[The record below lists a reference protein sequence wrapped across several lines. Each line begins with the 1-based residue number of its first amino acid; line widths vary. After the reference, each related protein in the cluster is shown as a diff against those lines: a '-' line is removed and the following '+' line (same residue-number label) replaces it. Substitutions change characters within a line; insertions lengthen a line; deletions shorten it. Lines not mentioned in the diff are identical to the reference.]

1 LKYKK
6 LSIIRFTK
14 KCLLYIFG
22 LVALI
27 LKFLIPNLKRE
38 KSKKILILSF
48 WGMGDSIQQ
57 TPIYFGL
64 REKYFDY
71 KIDVVSS
78 KRSFDYLNYLNIFDN
93 VYTDMIPWSK
103 KKNKYRIFSYE
114 YLEFFKFI
122 KKLRNENYEIA
133 LSARP
138 DTRDYILLL
147 LIKPKVLFCNSL
159 YLGKYVGK
167 LKTSFERNVN
177 KVEYVKKICSELNI
191 NFEYKLKNLNR
202 RQEKKISIF
211 IDSNDPTKEI
221 DIDMILNSLKEI
233 KFIENFKVNLI
244 SQKSNITYA
253 QLENTYSNVKLK
265 NTNSIKELVDELSS
279 SSYFIGSD
287 SGPAH
292 LASIIGVQSLVIFTS
307 GTPFEDTPYN
317 STSIFLD
324 DFSCRPCMGWCIY
337 DKNYCKEG
345 IYYIKLSK
353 YFKNFFEKNQIESKK
368 STQLIPLKI
377 I

>member
-1 LKYKK
+1 
-6 LSIIRFTK
+6 
-14 KCLLYIFG
+14 
-22 LVALI
+22 
-27 LKFLIPNLKRE
+27 
-38 KSKKILILSF
+38 
-48 WGMGDSIQQ
+48 
-57 TPIYFGL
+57 
-64 REKYFDY
+64 
-71 KIDVVSS
+71 
-78 KRSFDYLNYLNIFDN
+78 
-93 VYTDMIPWSK
+93 
-103 KKNKYRIFSYE
+103 
-114 YLEFFKFI
+114 
-122 KKLRNENYEIA
+122 
-133 LSARP
+133 
-138 DTRDYILLL
+138 
-147 LIKPKVLFCNSL
+147 
-159 YLGKYVGK
+159 
-167 LKTSFERNVN
+167 
-177 KVEYVKKICSELNI
+177 
-191 NFEYKLKNLNR
+191 
-202 RQEKKISIF
+202 
-211 IDSNDPTKEI
+211 
-221 DIDMILNSLKEI
+221 MILNSLKEI

>member
-57 TPIYFGL
+57 TPIYYGL

-147 LIKPKVLFCNSL
+147 LIKPKVLFCHSL

-177 KVEYVKKICSELNI
+177 KVEYVKNM
-191 NFEYKLKNLNR
+191 FR
-202 RQEKKISIF
+202 
-211 IDSNDPTKEI
+211 
-221 DIDMILNSLKEI
+221 
-233 KFIENFKVNLI
+233 
-244 SQKSNITYA
+244 
-253 QLENTYSNVKLK
+253 VK
-265 NTNSIKELVDELSS
+265 
-279 SSYFIGSD
+279 Y
-287 SGPAH
+287 
-292 LASIIGVQSLVIFTS
+292 
-307 GTPFEDTPYN
+307 
-317 STSIFLD
+317 
-324 DFSCRPCMGWCIY
+324 
-337 DKNYCKEG
+337 
-345 IYYIKLSK
+345 
-353 YFKNFFEKNQIESKK
+353 
-368 STQLIPLKI
+368 
-377 I
+377 

>member
-1 LKYKK
+1 MKYKK
-6 LSIIRFTK
+6 LSVKRFIK

-22 LVALI
+22 LIAVT
-27 LKFLIPNLKRE
+27 LKFLRLIFKQE

-71 KIDVVSS
+71 KIDVISS
-78 KRSFDYLNYLNIFDN
+78 KRSNDYLNYLNIFDN
-93 VYTDMIPWSK
+93 VYTDLVPWSK
-103 KKNKYRIFSYE
+103 KNDKYKIFSYE
-114 YLEFFKFI
+114 YFEFFKFI
-122 KKLRNENYEIA
+122 KKLRNEKYEIA
-133 LSARP
+133 FSARP
-138 DTRDYILLL
+138 DTRDYIFLL
-147 LIKPKVLFCNSL
+147 LINPKILFCNSL
-159 YLGKYVGK
+159 YFGKFIGE
-167 LKTSFERNVN
+167 LKTKFERNIN
-177 KVEYVKKICSELNI
+177 KVEYIKKVCSELGISFN
-191 NFEYKLKNLNR
+191 YKLKNLNTIK
-202 RQEKKISIF
+202 EKKISIF

-221 DIDMILNSLKEI
+221 NLDLILNS
-233 KFIENFKVNLI
+233 IENIEFTKNYEINII
-244 SQKSNITYA
+244 SQKSEIQYTE
-253 QLENTYSNVKLK
+253 LIEKYSNVKVK
-265 NTNSIKELVDELSS
+265 NTNFFKDLIGELSS

-324 DFSCRPCMGWCIY
+324 NFACRPCAGHCIY
-337 DKNYCKEG
+337 KKNYCKEG
-345 IYYIKLSK
+345 IYSIEMSK
-353 YFKNFFEKNQIESKK
+353 HFKNFFEKNDVVSKK
-368 STQLIPLKI
+368 ATQLIPVTI